1 MDYKN
6 ERYSG
11 QGIHLIS
18 AIFTVKNGEF
28 KVLLINRKNDPYKGK
43 WALVGGALYNDET
56 IEEGL
61 KREVFEKTGLKD
73 ISFIHAGIYSR
84 VDRAPVMR
92 MLGLSYVAVIDAE
105 KVEIVKETVHTNNA
119 EWCSID
125 NLPEMAF
132 DHKEIVLD
140 AVEFLKLH
148 IEDSDVY
155 KNLFPKEFTL
165 PELHKAFENMLGR
178 ELDRR
183 NFRKK
188 LITDG
193 KIIDTGKY
201 QIVPNKKPSKLYKFS

>member
-6 ERYSG
+6 ERYKN

-56 IEEGL
+56 IEDGL
-61 KREVFEKTGLKD
+61 NREVFEKTGLKN
-73 ISFIHAGIYSR
+73 ISFVHSGIYSR
-84 VDRAPVMR
+84 VDRAPVVR
-92 MLGLSYVAVIDAE
+92 MLGLSYVAVIDSE
-105 KVEIVKETVHTNNA
+105 KVEVVRETVHTNNA
-119 EWCSID
+119 EWCPIEK
-125 NLPEMAF
+125 LPEMAF
-132 DHKEIVLD
+132 DHEEIIKD
-140 AVEFLKLH
+140 AVKFLKAH
-148 IEDSDVY
+148 IEDSVIY

-165 PELHKAFENMLGR
+165 PELHKAFENMLGK

-188 LITDG
+188 LLADG
-193 KIIDTGKY
+193 KIVDTMKY